1 MSGQDRSRVS
11 LQAYP
16 VRDRSFAREVLD
28 AVDRVTTE
36 PSYDDAPLGDLEAVV
51 EARVR
56 GRYPNATVHAQDP
69 FARLRDP
76 DVMLYAYRDG
86 RIRVEDP
93 RRERLYRA
101 LADARTTCNESR
113 RIVDESEAVGSIWS
127 GTGHRDSMDEPGD
140 EPADVSPSRRQP
152 LPEGSARPDR

>member
-1 MSGQDRSRVS
+1 MSGQDRTRVT

-16 VRDRSFAREVLD
+16 ARDPSFARDVHDIVDQVTAEVGYAD
-28 AVDRVTTE
+28 T
-36 PSYDDAPLGDLEAVV
+36 PLGDLEAVV
-51 EARVR
+51 QERVR
-56 GRYPNATVHAQDP
+56 RRYPNATVHAQDP

-101 LADARTTCNESR
+101 LANARAMQKSVNKTLPSFATR
-113 RIVDESEAVGSIWS
+113 MLS
-127 GTGHRDSMDEPGD
+127 GFR
-140 EPADVSPSRRQP
+140 
-152 LPEGSARPDR
+152 